1 VTDIQYNFANNY
13 SSLDDIKGGI
23 NQVAEAQN
31 DVQQVFRLLNEVF
44 DGTTADAFNAKGNE
58 IQTKFEDLHAK
69 MQQTTSQA
77 VDHQGLMQNLD
88 NKHAAQF

>member
-1 VTDIQYNFANNY
+1 MTDIQYNFANNY
-13 SSLDDIKGGI
+13 SSLDDIRSGI

-31 DVQQVFRLLNEVF
+31 DVQRVFNLLNEVF
-44 DGTTADAFNAKGNE
+44 DGATADAFNARGRE

-77 VDHQGLMQNLD
+77 VDHQGVMQNLD
-88 NKHAAQF
+88 SKHAAQF

>member
-1 VTDIQYNFANNY
+1 MSDIQYNFANNY

-31 DVQQVFRLLNEVF
+31 DVQNVFNMLNEVF
-44 DGTTADAFNAKGNE
+44 NGDTAAAFNAKGTQIN
-58 IQTKFEDLHAK
+58 TKFEDLHAK

-77 VDHQGLMQNLD
+77 VDHQGLMQGLD
-88 NKHAAQF
+88 SKHASQF

>member
-1 VTDIQYNFANNY
+1 MTDIQYNFANNY
-13 SSLDDIKGGI
+13 SSLDDIRSGI
-23 NQVAEAQN
+23 SQVAEAQN
-31 DVQQVFRLLNEVF
+31 DVQQVFHLMNEVF
-44 DGTTADAFNAKGNE
+44 DGQTAEAFNAKGRE